1 MNFID
6 TQVAFDAAMARV
18 AAQPVVALDT
28 EADSLHSYFD
38 KVCLIQ
44 MSIPGE
50 DMIIDPLRKFDLG
63 KFGEILANRAI
74 TKILH
79 GADYD
84 LRILNRDFGFTIA
97 NLIDTMV
104 CSQLLGYEAF
114 GLAALLDRHFGFKVD
129 KKHQRADWAMRPLP
143 PDMLEYA
150 ATDTRHLIALAGR
163 LRDELTALGRWEW
176 AVEEFGRQEQIRFN
190 EKDGDEEPFRRLKG
204 LGALDRRSLAV
215 VRALYDF
222 RDGLAREADRPP
234 FKIFGNDLIF
244 EIARIKPTS
253 TQEFNSIKGVS
264 GYHRGRFGRDIV
276 RLVNAAMAIPDEEL
290 PEKSESK
297 TWLRDREMEAR
308 IDRMKKARDKI
319 AKDLKVDASVL
330 APRHLLLSV
339 AEAQPHEPADLDRV
353 PVMRNWQ
360 KALLGQALIDA
371 LRGGMKAPQSK
382 LF

>member
-1 MNFID
+1 MIFID
-6 TQVAFDAAMARV
+6 TQQAFDAAMARI

-50 DMIIDPLRKFDLG
+50 DLIIDPLCKVDLT
-63 KFGEILANRAI
+63 KFGELLANRAV

-84 LRILNRDFGFTIA
+84 LRILNRDFGYTIA

-114 GLAALLDRHFGFKVD
+114 GLAALLDRHFGYKVD

-244 EIARIKPTS
+244 ELAKIKPAS
-253 TQEFNSIKGVS
+253 TQDFNGVKGVS
-264 GYHRGRFGRDIV
+264 GYHRNRFGRDIV
-276 RLVNAAMAIPDEEL
+276 RLVNEALAIPDEEL

-297 TWLRDREMEAR
+297 AWLRDRELEVR
-308 IDRMKKARDKI
+308 VDRMKKARDKI
-319 AKDLKVDASVL
+319 ARDLKVDASVL
-330 APRHLLLSV
+330 APRHILIAV
-339 AEAQPHEPADLDRV
+339 AQAQPQEPADLDRV

-371 LRGGMKAPQSK
+371 LRGGAKAPQAK